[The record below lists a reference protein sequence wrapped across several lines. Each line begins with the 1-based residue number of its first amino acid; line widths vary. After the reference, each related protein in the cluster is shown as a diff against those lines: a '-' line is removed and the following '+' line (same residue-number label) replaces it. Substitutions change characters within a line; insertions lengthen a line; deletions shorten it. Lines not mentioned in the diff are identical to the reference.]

1 MALIK
6 PDEISS
12 IIKSKIE
19 NYDLQTEVANTGTV
33 IEIGDGIARVYGLRN
48 VMSNELVVFDD
59 GESLLQGEFDDDK
72 E

>member
-19 NYDLQTEVANTGTV
+19 NFELQSQVSNTGTV
-33 IEIGDGIARVYGLRN
+33 IEVGDGIARVYGLRN
-48 VMSNELVVFDD
+48 VMSNELVTFED
-59 GESLLQGEFDDDK
+59 GKDTL
-72 E
+72 